1 MVYFRHLYILC
12 YPKYIGASILK
23 VVIKTTPRNRDVV
36 IYSGAPRRI
45 PSHGTYGA
53 GCGAFVTIWPRLAC
67 QIYSLSNPFVRVQ
80 ILGLA
85 HNKKTTPRNRDVV
98 IYSGAPRRI
107 PSHGTYGAGC
117 GAFVTIWPRLACQI
131 YSLSNPFV
139 RVQILGLAHNKKTT
153 PRNRDVVIYSGAP
166 RRIRTLNL
174 LIRSQMLYPIE
185 PWAQRSYIL

>member
-1 MVYFRHLYILC
+1 MPYQEFSKIRILFQ
-12 YPKYIGASILK
+12 LK
-23 VVIKTTPRNRDVV
+23 IKPVIKTGLN
-36 IYSGAPRRI
+36 SGAPRRI

-98 IYSGAPRRI
+98 
-107 PSHGTYGAGC
+107 
-117 GAFVTIWPRLACQI
+117 V
-131 YSLSNPFV
+131 
-139 RVQILGLAHNKKTT
+139 
-153 PRNRDVVIYSGAP
+153 YSGAP

-185 PWAQRSYIL
+185 PWAQRSYILYFFIAIASKNVCFFICCLSLCCQCRDKAY